1 MNWHG
6 KRYYSFDSFLKN
18 YFGEKI
24 YKVSLDGGFTCPNRD
39 GTLGTGGCIFC
50 SEGGSGDFA
59 SSAALSV
66 TDQITA
72 GIEMVSRKIE
82 NGKYIAYFQAF
93 TNTYGPIEKL
103 EGLYMEAIND
113 PRIVALAIG
122 TRPDCLPAEVL
133 ELLNQLNK
141 IKLKYPVVMCSEHCN
156 LPDVSFVSIDDVYS
170 SQIAVNYLLSIGRTR
185 IALINSQL
193 TNAYARYREK
203 GFLDALGKAGMQANN
218 NWILHITEFD
228 FDIAVSVI
236 TSLLKQAERPDALYC
251 VSDVYGAA
259 AIKAIQNFGLR
270 VPEDI
275 AVVGFDNNDLSKM
288 VVPSLT
294 TINQPKKQL
303 GHQACEMLINLIENP
318 STPTQH
324 ILLDTELI
332 VRSST

>member
-1 MNWHG
+1 MAISKDVTISEIAARADVSIATVSRVINQIG
-6 KRYYSFDSFLKN
+6 N
-18 YFGEKI
+18 T
-24 YKVSLDGGFTCPNRD
+24 KVETKQRVFQAMSELGLNPNTYCGAKD
-39 GTLGTGGCIFC
+39 
-50 SEGGSGDFA
+50 
-59 SSAALSV
+59 
-66 TDQITA
+66 TA
-72 GIEMVSRKIE
+72 GSQSILV
-82 NGKYIAYFQAF
+82 
-93 TNTYGPIEKL
+93 
-103 EGLYMEAIND
+103 
-113 PRIVALAIG
+113 
-122 TRPDCLPAEVL
+122 CLPDFRNPFNADVIEGIQNAAITHINQNNFCGLLLVHNVL
-133 ELLNQLNK
+133 DTDQLNK

-275 AVVGFDNNDLSKM
+275 AVVGFDNIDLSKM

>member
-1 MNWHG
+1 M
-6 KRYYSFDSFLKN
+6 KKVLLSLLVVIVLSIYSFGIYSAVKAKKEILSTKEVYSKTMSCIKKSKTAKKDAKCMDEAVDE
-18 YFGEKI
+18 YEKI
-24 YKVSLDGGFTCPNRD
+24 INQNNFCGLLLVHNVLD
-39 GTLGTGGCIFC
+39 
-50 SEGGSGDFA
+50 
-59 SSAALSV
+59 
-66 TDQITA
+66 TD
-72 GIEMVSRKIE
+72 
-82 NGKYIAYFQAF
+82 
-93 TNTYGPIEKL
+93 
-103 EGLYMEAIND
+103 
-113 PRIVALAIG
+113 
-122 TRPDCLPAEVL
+122 
-133 ELLNQLNK
+133 QLNK

-236 TSLLKQAERPDALYC
+236 TSLLKQTERPDALYC

-275 AVVGFDNNDLSKM
+275 AVVGFDNIDLSKM

>member
-1 MNWHG
+1 MNM
-6 KRYYSFDSFLKN
+6 KK
-18 YFGEKI
+18 
-24 YKVSLDGGFTCPNRD
+24 SLIRIICGLLLVHNVLD
-39 GTLGTGGCIFC
+39 
-50 SEGGSGDFA
+50 
-59 SSAALSV
+59 
-66 TDQITA
+66 TD
-72 GIEMVSRKIE
+72 
-82 NGKYIAYFQAF
+82 
-93 TNTYGPIEKL
+93 
-103 EGLYMEAIND
+103 
-113 PRIVALAIG
+113 
-122 TRPDCLPAEVL
+122 
-133 ELLNQLNK
+133 QLNK

-275 AVVGFDNNDLSKM
+275 AVVGFDNIDLWNNYWKQRGIFWNVFWSFGIHLRTLFVMLRCKKDN
-288 VVPSLT
+288 SNT
-294 TINQPKKQL
+294 TRFI
-303 GHQACEMLINLIENP
+303 
-318 STPTQH
+318 
-324 ILLDTELI
+324 
-332 VRSST
+332 